1 MYFKLDLSFYM
12 FALIFEQDGWSKLR
26 EKINIDKYFDT
37 DGVLCNQRCSW
48 TKMDRIMN
56 LLQSW

>member
-1 MYFKLDLSFYM
+1 M

-37 DGVLCNQRCSW
+37 DGVLRNQRCPW

-56 LLQSW
+56 LLQC